1 LLQIEAAVRL
11 GDEGGPRA
19 AEAVHRSAA
28 PIAAAVPTLTAV
40 TGGTEIVVGDGAGL
54 LIPVGH
60 DLGPLYEEPG
70 VPRRVQQVR
79 AGADV
84 AELDD
89 NDFVVWLL
97 AHGTSDEDRPT
108 RATLLK
114 KSEQLGLAH
123 AQVDAAIERFL
134 ADGLLVEVVPD
145 GPSARGFA
153 QQHQL
158 FPLMLGI
165 GSDPDEPQM
174 QVIGLFDQPVA
185 QVSEPMYDMWVWGHL
200 APDLWTACHD
210 AVEAA
215 RRAGVTDPDEL
226 RPSRVLAGVLDAV
239 HALLSC
245 RAAYFDRRRP
255 GMGA

>member
-1 LLQIEAAVRL
+1 MGRA
-11 GDEGGPRA
+11 GFPRRRSRA
-19 AEAVHRSAA
+19 PQSAA
-28 PIAAAVPTLTAV
+28 LTAVPGVASPAAVPTLAAV
-40 TGGTEIVVGDGAGL
+40 AGGTEIVVGDGAGL

-84 AELDD
+84 VELDD
-89 NDFVVWLL
+89 KDFVVWLL
-97 AHGTSDEDRPT
+97 AHGMSDEDRPT
-108 RATLLK
+108 RASLLAT
-114 KSEQLGLAH
+114 SEQLGLVP
-123 AQVDAAIERFL
+123 AQVGAAIERFL
-134 ADGLLVEVVPD
+134 TDGLLVEVVPD
-145 GPSARGFA
+145 GPSALAFA

-158 FPLMLGI
+158 FPLMLGL
-165 GSDPDEPQM
+165 GPDPDEPQM
-174 QVIGLFDQPVA
+174 QVVGLFDQPVA
-185 QVSEPMYDMWVWGHL
+185 QVSEPMYDVWVWGHL

-210 AVEAA
+210 AVETA
-215 RRAGVTDPDEL
+215 RTAGVTDPAEL
-226 RPSRVLAGVLDAV
+226 RPSWVLAGVLDAV